1 MYRLGS
7 RILTTVS
14 VGLAL
19 LFVAASSSAAATRH
33 RTDVSGAG
41 VGSISWG
48 SCSDPSLSQ
57 AGAQCGYLSVPLNY
71 SKPNGQKIR
80 LAVARSQHTSSAADY
95 QGAILTNP
103 GGLGAQGL
111 SLGAILASTL
121 QEENDPAAAADY
133 DWIGFDPRGVG
144 SSKPALSCNPG
155 FLGPDRA
162 NYIPTTSRLLTYW
175 KRRSQAYAAE
185 CAVKSPKQTALLHND
200 TTIDSARDM
209 DSIRKAL
216 GLKQI
221 SYYGFSYG
229 TYLGQVYST
238 LFPSHVRRLILD
250 FNVDPRGVWYQSKPR
265 SGHGVQPQHQYLVR
279 ACRPSTTASTTWAQ
293 PSRPSRSCSTRRRSA
308 LRRCPAGG
316 VVGPDEWNDIFQQPA
331 DYERTWLDSAQLFAR
346 SGPRSARQ
354 FRAGSIS
361 AIRAVTPP
369 GTTTSWRVTWPSNAR
384 MHRGSSRS
392 AGSSQTTGRCI
403 APLCS

>member
-33 RTDVSGAG
+33 RTDLSGAG

-103 GGLGAQGL
+103 GGPGGSGL
-111 SLGAILASTL
+111 ELGAILASTL
-121 QEENDPAAAADY
+121 QEENYPAAAADY

-250 FNVDPRGVWYQSKPR
+250 SNVDPRGVWYQSNLDQDTAFNRNINIWFAWLAKYNSIYHLGATKQAVSKLFYATQSALTAPSRRRCGRSRRMERHLRAAGLLRGDLAGFGAAVRRLGPR
-265 SGHGVQPQHQYLVR
+265 SG
-279 ACRPSTTASTTWAQ
+279 
-293 PSRPSRSCSTRRRSA
+293 
-308 LRRCPAGG
+308 
-316 VVGPDEWNDIFQQPA
+316 
-331 DYERTWLDSAQLFAR
+331 
-346 SGPRSARQ
+346 RQ
-354 FRAGSIS
+354 FRAGSDQCLS
-361 AIRAVTPP
+361 E
-369 GTTTSWRVTWPSNAR
+369 
-384 MHRGSSRS
+384 
-392 AGSSQTTGRCI
+392 Q
-403 APLCS
+403 